1 MTRLDD
7 ALALEAVYYSA
18 PIPRDL
24 ATLTV
29 LGTVFDK
36 VYFPGVYL
44 PKDGFDEAALD
55 REIER
60 LEALP
65 DARTDYDTALLIGV
79 LKMAKFARTLDGFC
93 VFTNTR
99 DEPFRASNS
108 IPTKMVADISNAI
121 HGPPPKGFIPTFS
134 TNNHKGLPGGNE
146 HVTYPG
152 AYHYLAGAILEIR
165 EVGRTTSQ
173 RLPGIAHSR
182 DRPDHAAG
190 RRQSSFGHSGD

>member
-55 REIER
+55 REI
-60 LEALP
+60 
-65 DARTDYDTALLIGV
+65 
-79 LKMAKFARTLDGFC
+79 DG
-93 VFTNTR
+93 
-99 DEPFRASNS
+99 S
-108 IPTKMVADISNAI
+108 K
-121 HGPPPKGFIPTFS
+121 
-134 TNNHKGLPGGNE
+134 
-146 HVTYPG
+146 
-152 AYHYLAGAILEIR
+152 HYLMHGQTCSLA
-165 EVGRTTSQ
+165 
-173 RLPGIAHSR
+173 
-182 DRPDHAAG
+182 
-190 RRQSSFGHSGD
+190 F